1 VLIVKLRLPERT
13 TSRHR
18 RATAV
23 VVLLLAALVAAFVG
37 RWVFWV
43 GLSLFAAIAIA
54 DLFVPSRSLESRS
67 PD

>member
-1 VLIVKLRLPERT
+1 
-13 TSRHR
+13 
-18 RATAV
+18 V